1 MYDPFNTIYCFLDV
15 FYKYSETAGLEPSK
29 HLDLSI
35 SPKFGIKVFQASAE
49 ADEPVTVC
57 SIVL

>member
-1 MYDPFNTIYCFLDV
+1 MYDPFNTIYCFLEV

-35 SPKFGIKVFQASAE
+35 SAMFGIRCFKPALKLMNQ
-49 ADEPVTVC
+49 
-57 SIVL
+57 I